1 METATIAERTHPSM
15 TRNCDINV
23 SYRIFHSLTTLSIL
37 ESFASSGMLFP
48 LTAQVWTKTA
58 VDLSISETSAI
69 LPALVG
75 IGGRAVLA

>member
-1 METATIAERTHPSM
+1 
-15 TRNCDINV
+15 
-23 SYRIFHSLTTLSIL
+23 LTTRSIL

-58 VDLSISETSAI
+58 VDLSTSETSAI
-69 LPALVG
+69 LPALAG